1 VAYLGFQKEE
11 VPRGWG
17 VGRRIPSSQK
27 GCSLAHWEGGL
38 ALPSPPKYA
47 TVNKCEIKT
56 EITTD
61 SHKPSVLPSVL
72 VTGQA

>member
-61 SHKPSVLPSVL
+61 SHKPSVL